1 MTFIEEYK
9 IKPSLCDE
17 IINYHK
23 NNTEYKVVGTIDG
36 GRIDP
41 KVKDS
46 MDVIFYNESSHPT
59 ILAFFAALKTCLIQY
74 VNKYFI
80 GSNHKIHT
88 SSGNLIQYYK
98 KGGGYSQLHYE
109 RSNLLTTKRQLVYM
123 LYCNTLKNGGTYFP
137 FQKKTLKAQKGKL
150 VIWPSDF
157 THPHQGVIS
166 HTQEKYI
173 ATGWF
178 EIT

>member
-1 MTFIEEYK
+1 
-9 IKPSLCDE
+9 
-17 IINYHK
+17 
-23 NNTEYKVVGTIDG
+23 
-36 GRIDP
+36 
-41 KVKDS
+41 
-46 MDVIFYNESSHPT
+46 
-59 ILAFFAALKTCLIQY
+59 
-74 VNKYFI
+74 
-80 GSNHKIHT
+80 
-88 SSGNLIQYYK
+88 
-98 KGGGYSQLHYE
+98 
-109 RSNLLTTKRQLVYM
+109 M